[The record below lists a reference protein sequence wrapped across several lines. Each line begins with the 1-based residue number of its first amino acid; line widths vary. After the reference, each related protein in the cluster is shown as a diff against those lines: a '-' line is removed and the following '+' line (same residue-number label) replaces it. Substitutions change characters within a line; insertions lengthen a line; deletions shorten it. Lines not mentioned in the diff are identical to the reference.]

1 MQPESAFHVP
11 AGLMPSQPASS
22 LFAPTVQNQL
32 PIPSAHNA
40 ASSSTSAPAMSS
52 ATLTL
57 GSGIEES
64 RKPKE
69 PGKTVVLPFGFIML
83 LIKILGLVSA

>member
-11 AGLMPSQPASS
+11 SMPSQPACP
-22 LFAPTVQNQL
+22 LFTPTVQNLL

-64 RKPKE
+64 RKLKK

-83 LIKILGLVSA
+83 SYLNTSI

>member
-11 AGLMPSQPASS
+11 AGLIPSRPACP
-22 LFAPTVQNQL
+22 LLTPTVQNQL

-64 RKPKE
+64 RKLKK
-69 PGKTVVLPFGFIML
+69 PGKTGYPLVL
-83 LIKILGLVSA
+83 

>member
-1 MQPESAFHVP
+1 MQPENAFHVP

-52 ATLTL
+52 SATLTL

-64 RKPKE
+64 RKLKK
-69 PGKTVVLPFGFIML
+69 PGKNRLPFGFIML
-83 LIKILGLVSA
+83 

>member
-11 AGLMPSQPASS
+11 AGLIPSQPACP
-22 LFAPTVQNQL
+22 LLTPTVQNQLL

-52 ATLTL
+52 SATLTL

-64 RKPKE
+64 RKLKK
-69 PGKTVVLPFGFIML
+69 PGKNRLPFGFIML
-83 LIKILGLVSA
+83 

>member
-11 AGLMPSQPASS
+11 AGLIPSQPACP
-22 LFAPTVQNQL
+22 LLTHTVQNQLL

-57 GSGIEES
+57 GSGIEEN
-64 RKPKE
+64 RKLKK
-69 PGKTVVLPFGFIML
+69 PGKTGYPL
-83 LIKILGLVSA
+83 LL